1 MTLPGTSYTGSVVA
15 SSWDFIHWIG
25 GCLFGGLHALD
36 RWFLGTVKGI
46 SVNSV
51 WCVQRC
57 VIPGGIIS
65 SGEVC
70 EGDEQ

>member
-1 MTLPGTSYTGSVVA
+1 M
-15 SSWDFIHWIG
+15 
-25 GCLFGGLHALD
+25 GLHALD
-36 RWFLGTVKGI
+36 RWSLDVKGI
-46 SVNSV
+46 SVDSV